1 MCAKNGQMAKPSQA
15 EQSPRIPGYP
25 QHPQFLPF
33 PTLSLS
39 SMLSTLSSRGLQI
52 NLQTLLEGFKLP
64 FQGGGWWLFPNE
76 NLWAG
81 GSFASS
87 DNQ

>member
-1 MCAKNGQMAKPSQA
+1 MCAKNRRTAKPTQA
-15 EQSPRIPGYP
+15 EQSPHIPGYP
-25 QHPQFLPF
+25 QHPQLLPF

-39 SMLSTLSSRGLQI
+39 SMLSTLSFRALQI
-52 NLQTLLEGFKLP
+52 NLQTLLEEFKLP
-64 FQGGGWWLFPNE
+64 FQGEGWQVFLNE

-87 DNQ
+87 DNR

>member
-1 MCAKNGQMAKPSQA
+1 MCKKWADGQTKPGRA
-15 EQSPRIPGYP
+15 ESP
-25 QHPQFLPF
+25 HPQFLPF
-33 PTLSLS
+33 PTPSLS
-39 SMLSTLSSRGLQI
+39 SMLSTSSSRGLQI

-64 FQGGGWWLFPNE
+64 FQRGGWWVFPNE